1 MPDWNQS
8 TSPSTREAQTEI
20 ADLLHDLRQ
29 LDQHLA
35 ALAATIDP
43 SDLLAGQDFLTRRI
57 HGTIEAVRS
66 DLLDDAIKTLD
77 KLSTMTEAEARA
89 DALANDE
96 RRGLR
101 LVEVGQ

>member
-8 TSPSTREAQTEI
+8 TSPATREAQTEI

-29 LDQHLA
+29 FDQHLA

-43 SDLLAGQDFLTRRI
+43 SDLPAGQDFLTRKVY
-57 HGTIEAVRS
+57 GTIEAVRS

-77 KLSTMTEAEARA
+77 TLTTMTEAEARA
-89 DALANDE
+89 DALANDKW
-96 RRGLR
+96 RGLR
-101 LVEVGQ
+101 LVEVVQ